1 MFTKLKDKSLQQ
13 VELEMVYI
21 NELVRLIDM
30 AIDFEFIR
38 DEVDHL
44 YCKINGRPA
53 ADPVRFFKILF
64 LGYLGSS
71 FG

>member
-1 MFTKLKDKSLQQ
+1 
-13 VELEMVYI
+13 MVYI
-21 NELVRLIDM
+21 NELVPEDHLVRLIDM

-38 DEVDHL
+38 DEVVHL

-64 LGYLGSS
+64 LGYLRSS
-71 FG
+71 FE